1 MPEDRLC
8 LWAGDRNAKALL
20 FELVEQ
26 THHRIGLAV
35 PERLLAPRIQAKARR
50 AGSVRWEWVVKP
62 LERATT
68 KDLAAILVDSLRD
81 RGALVFIESLEVAP
95 TLAELFADPTETCQ
109 VAAAMDAKN
118 RRVRI
123 EKLLWQFQVTIEL
136 GPLTQKQAR
145 AIAEH
150 WLDESPIRFHSH
162 RVRASFLRHVA
173 QDSGGVPAAIEGML
187 VAAANDGE
195 VTPAKVR
202 SYAHEAGVTYLDMT
216 PVVILGAVVFMA
228 MRYIS
233 RGISETELLVLSGV
247 GSALFYGLSILMRR
261 LAR

>member
-1 MPEDRLC
+1 
-8 LWAGDRNAKALL
+8 
-20 FELVEQ
+20 
-26 THHRIGLAV
+26 
-35 PERLLAPRIQAKARR
+35 
-50 AGSVRWEWVVKP
+50 
-62 LERATT
+62 
-68 KDLAAILVDSLRD
+68 
-81 RGALVFIESLEVAP
+81 
-95 TLAELFADPTETCQ
+95 
-109 VAAAMDAKN
+109 MDAKN

-123 EKLLWQFQVTIEL
+123 EKLLWQFQATIEL
-136 GPLTQKQAR
+136 GPLSQKQAR
-145 AIAEH
+145 TIAER
-150 WLDESPIRFHSH
+150 WLEASPIRFPSQ

-187 VAAANDGE
+187 IAAANDGE

-202 SYAHEAGVTYLDMT
+202 AYAHEAGVTYLDMT

-247 GSALFYGLSILMRR
+247 GSALFYGLSFLMRR